1 MAHPFRGIFPILATC
16 FHPNGRI
23 DYASQERLIDFCIAG
38 GVHGLVALAN
48 ASEGH
53 LLSDREKHDLLSHVL
68 KKVDG
73 RVPVV
78 ATINHPSA
86 VVAEQKAR
94 EAQKLGA
101 AAIMSL
107 PPFFGRWRA
116 GNAEISRH
124 FEIMNRA
131 VDIPIILQDHVLSD
145 ISLSVGDLVALA
157 ERFEHLAYVKLE
169 SGNIIHKARTLLAAA
184 NEGKLAGV
192 FGGNSGI
199 FLPEEVEAGC
209 CGTMPA
215 CYMPEVFRKTWDLL
229 ESGNIEEAHT
239 YFAPFSRLTAYEK
252 EVANRCV
259 WKALLVER
267 GIIANGAV
275 REPIPAFADGWQRD
289 QLLRVAGR
297 SGLFVQ

>member
-1 MAHPFRGIFPILATC
+1 MPHSFRGIFPILATC
-16 FHPNGRI
+16 FHSDGRI
-23 DYASQERLIDFCIAG
+23 DYASQERLIYFCIAG

-53 LLSDREKHDLLSHVL
+53 LLSDQEKQTLLGFVIE
-68 KKVDG
+68 KVDG

-78 ATINHPSA
+78 ATVNHPSA
-86 VVAEQKAR
+86 VVAEEKAL
-94 EAQKLGA
+94 EAQNLGA

-124 FEIMNRA
+124 FEIMDRA
-131 VDIPIILQDHVLSD
+131 VAIPLILQDHVLSD
-145 ISLSVGDLVALA
+145 ISLSVSDLVGLA
-157 ERFEHLAYVKLE
+157 GRFEHLAYIKLE
-169 SGNIIHKARTLLAAA
+169 SGNIIHNARALLAAS
-184 NEGKLAGV
+184 EGRLTGV

-229 ESGNIEEAHT
+229 ETGDIRGFCHFRGS
-239 YFAPFSRLTAYEK
+239 PPMKKRSR
-252 EVANRCV
+252 
-259 WKALLVER
+259 
-267 GIIANGAV
+267 IAV
-275 REPIPAFADGWQRD
+275 RGRPCSSNAAS
-289 QLLRVAGR
+289 LLAVPCESPFQHSQTTGSAN
-297 SGLFVQ
+297 SC